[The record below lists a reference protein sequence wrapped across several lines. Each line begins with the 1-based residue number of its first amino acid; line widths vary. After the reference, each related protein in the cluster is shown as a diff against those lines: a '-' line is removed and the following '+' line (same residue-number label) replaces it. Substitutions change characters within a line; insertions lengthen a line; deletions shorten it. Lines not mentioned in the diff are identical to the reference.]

1 MVRSFQIN
9 TKCVLVTLRSR
20 HQKTGV
26 GGGCTTERSRMVHTF
41 PFSFFSF
48 FALFFIFWFFIFSFV
63 YCVLILSVAVV
74 FCYFFVLAIVVQS
87 CKIWFKRIYLRSVAF
102 KLFFGVVGSLM
113 CFYALRSEINEFC
126 LFLCV
131 FLSRCFLWFCFFLY
145 SNTIINYDGL
155 LVIM

>member
-1 MVRSFQIN
+1 MWIVHFREIQNAVS
-9 TKCVLVTLRSR
+9 LLLRAP
-20 HQKTGV
+20 HQKRQGGGGGSRRSGV
-26 GGGCTTERSRMVHTF
+26 GWCIRSHFLFVI
-41 PFSFFSF
+41 FFF
-48 FALFFIFWFFIFSFV
+48 FLLIFFIFWVFFIFSFV

-87 CKIWFKRIYLRSVAF
+87 CRIRFKRIYLRSVAF

-131 FLSRCFLWFCFFLY
+131 FSPDVFYDFVFFL
-145 SNTIINYDGL
+145 I
-155 LVIM
+155 